1 MFQLFYS
8 PFSRIVVYQS
18 RKEAVVFSCT
28 PIFFCD
34 KRSRFQPP
42 FLVLP
47 STSIHSSVVCGLAL
61 FVLLFQM
68 KYQKEGERDWGELEK
83 QEAIFFQSF
92 YPVARAPVGPYIHL
106 PIPQPK
112 VRQFPYLILLYTHIV
127 TMLSGFYLVHVKER
141 NQIIKYSEGME

>member
-68 KYQKEGERDWGELEK
+68 KYQKEEEWDRGEPEK
-83 QEAIFFQSF
+83 QEAIKFFWEIIN
-92 YPVARAPVGPYIHL
+92 GT
-106 PIPQPK
+106 PK
-112 VRQFPYLILLYTHIV
+112 FFIFIFIFFIINGTFVILSVLQ
-127 TMLSGFYLVHVKER
+127 L
-141 NQIIKYSEGME
+141 